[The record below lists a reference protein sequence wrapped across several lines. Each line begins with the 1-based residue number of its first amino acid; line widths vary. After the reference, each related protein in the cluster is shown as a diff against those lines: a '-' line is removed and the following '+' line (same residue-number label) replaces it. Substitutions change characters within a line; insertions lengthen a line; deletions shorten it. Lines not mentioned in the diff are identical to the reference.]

1 MYWAGKQGRRVSVR
15 WDKGESFAWCLPH
28 ATVANFVNL
37 SLNLKLTSFVLAG
50 ATIPF
55 DSIRFDSFQS
65 SVRFGCVLFWCLTSW
80 QASNNISF
88 LRICRAGFS
97 FDCDPIDLA
106 IGISNRKIKLN
117 RTERNRFFAHLAGR
131 RFPLNWKRLWFWVWD
146 KRGFALGDSELQMVW
161 RMGVGIVGIRIQE
174 SGIEFKLTTSV
185 WIPVQTIW
193 MRLCWIC
200 RAWCWGDGTGKDL

>member
-1 MYWAGKQGRRVSVR
+1 MSSRKQSGREIQMQFLGVSNVLGGEAGQAGVGAVRQRGVLCLMSATCNCSKLCQFKSEFEINFLRAGRRY
-15 WDKGESFAWCLPH
+15 H
-28 ATVANFVNL
+28 
-37 SLNLKLTSFVLAG
+37 
-50 ATIPF
+50 
-55 DSIRFDSFQS
+55 SIRFDSFQS

-131 RFPLNWKRLWFWVWD
+131 RFPLNWKRL
-146 KRGFALGDSELQMVW
+146 
-161 RMGVGIVGIRIQE
+161 
-174 SGIEFKLTTSV
+174 
-185 WIPVQTIW
+185 
-193 MRLCWIC
+193 
-200 RAWCWGDGTGKDL
+200 